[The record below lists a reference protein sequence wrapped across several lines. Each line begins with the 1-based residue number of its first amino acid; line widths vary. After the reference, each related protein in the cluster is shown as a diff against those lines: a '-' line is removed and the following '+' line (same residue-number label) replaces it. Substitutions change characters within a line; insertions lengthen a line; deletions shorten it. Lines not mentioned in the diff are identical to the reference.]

1 MQLPIITESVNAPQ
15 PQWQLYL
22 LRTRSGNLYTGIST
36 DPLRRLRQHQGEIKG
51 GARALRGKGPLALV
65 WTCHAGD
72 RSQASVLEYQLK
84 QLNKTDKE
92 RLVLGLWQPDWLPTP
107 TLTQLATQLATA
119 TEVA

>member
-1 MQLPIITESVNAPQ
+1 MQLPIITESVSAPK

-22 LRTRSGNLYTGIST
+22 LRTRSGSLYTGIST

-51 GARALRGKGPLALV
+51 GARALRGKGPLTLV

-92 RLVLGLWQPDWLPTP
+92 RLVLGLWQPDWLPTSA
-107 TLTQLATQLATA
+107 LTQLATQLATA